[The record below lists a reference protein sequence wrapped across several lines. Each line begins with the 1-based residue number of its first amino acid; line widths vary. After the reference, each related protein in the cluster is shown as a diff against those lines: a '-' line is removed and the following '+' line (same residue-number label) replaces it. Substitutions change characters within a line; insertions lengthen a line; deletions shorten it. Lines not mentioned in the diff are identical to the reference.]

1 MFFHDVVNIEQSY
14 WKRIAPRR
22 TIARV
27 SSRVRFC
34 KLTPSPTRHS
44 DLIYVEKV
52 IYVRPSSYCLDTEDL
67 KCVFSSKK
75 RKKNFSL
82 YRRGYEGR
90 CQQRLAIMS
99 IVNLYVND
107 NCLWIAIAI
116 DCYVRRFNESD
127 SIAVLLLLQPLSSL
141 T

>member
-1 MFFHDVVNIEQSY
+1 MFFHDVVNIEQRY

-75 RKKNFSL
+75 KKKNFIVPKGL
-82 YRRGYEGR
+82 RRPM
-90 CQQRLAIMS
+90 RLVLAASRDHVNRES
-99 IVNLYVND
+99 I
-107 NCLWIAIAI
+107 
-116 DCYVRRFNESD
+116 RKRQ
-127 SIAVLLLLQPLSSL
+127 LLG
-141 T
+141 